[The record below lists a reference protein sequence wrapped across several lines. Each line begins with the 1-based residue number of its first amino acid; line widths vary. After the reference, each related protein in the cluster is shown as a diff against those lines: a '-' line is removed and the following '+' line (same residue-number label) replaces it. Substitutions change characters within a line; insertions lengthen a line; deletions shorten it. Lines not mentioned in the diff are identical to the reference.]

1 MFGKCYRKLTQDF
14 LNITVNLGFDKQS
27 FTWNYDFVQKAAVIL
42 PNLKLNS
49 TKIQDSLQ
57 KNLNSTL
64 LKRFEKSRQRY
75 V

>member
-1 MFGKCYRKLTQDF
+1 MFGKCYRKLTLDF

-49 TKIQDSLQ
+49 TKIQESL
-57 KNLNSTL
+57 
-64 LKRFEKSRQRY
+64 
-75 V
+75 